1 MFCFFKVKFHTVIGV
16 LRGTKFGTKD
26 DAILAVGAHYD
37 TVNTTKG
44 KHNIWENLRISSN
57 CRFLKDLTRPVRDN
71 R

>member
-44 KHNIWENLRISSN
+44 KHNI
-57 CRFLKDLTRPVRDN
+57 
-71 R
+71 

>member
-1 MFCFFKVKFHTVIGV
+1 MFCFFKEHFHTVIGV
-16 LRGTKFGTKD
+16 LNGTKFGTND

-44 KHNIWENLRISSN
+44 KHNIWENLRICSN